1 MKECPK
7 CGQTFNDDSLG
18 FCLLDGTALVTTES
32 QPTVVIE
39 RATVTA
45 AVPKKK
51 NTGLWIGLIIVI
63 MLFGIIA
70 VAGILMLLFS
80 NRGDTAN
87 ANNRNGVNVSP
98 TQKPSTPKP
107 TPSTAPASPTPNIE
121 ASNPPA
127 KNEDGD
133 EITPIS
139 WNTPAATFKT
149 DAGLIYKFQCPEN
162 GTPGAV
168 WGSDIYTVDSSI
180 CTAAVHAGIITL
192 DRGGAVTVEFRPGRS
207 AYGST
212 VRNGITSSNY
222 GEYPH
227 SFVVR

>member
-18 FCLLDGTALVTTES
+18 FCLLDGTALVMPES

-39 RATVTA
+39 RVVAT
-45 AVPKKK
+45 PKKK
-51 NTGLWIGLIIVI
+51 NTGLWVGLIIVV

-98 TQKPSTPKP
+98 SPKPSTPKP
-107 TPSTAPASPTPNIE
+107 APSSTAALPTPTVDM
-121 ASNPPA
+121 SNPTA
-127 KNEDGD
+127 KIDESD
-133 EITPIS
+133 EIIPIS
-139 WNTPAATFKT
+139 WTTAAATFKT
-149 DAGLIYKFQCPEN
+149 DSGLTYKFQCPEN

-168 WGSDIYTVDSSI
+168 WGSDVYTADSSI
-180 CTAAVHAGIITL
+180 CTAAVHAGIIAL
-192 DRGGAVTVEFRPGRS
+192 DRGGVVTVEFRPGRA